1 MRLETQDWAAA
12 VLWPPVRTSWQMMG
26 VLGGGDL
33 MVSGGVRALHGSDV
47 IHGPPPESLSLFP
60 VLEKLFI
67 TELYPDLSAL
77 LWE

>member
-1 MRLETQDWAAA
+1 
-12 VLWPPVRTSWQMMG
+12 MMG
-26 VLGGGDL
+26 ALGGGDL
-33 MVSGGVRALHGSDV
+33 MVSGGVRALHRSDV